1 MRRLIALTAC
11 AVLVSSLSACSIEL
25 GGPPTGGPKCPT
37 RIEPTPKGV
46 NGSLLLTAQ
55 AVPNAAVVPC
65 LRPLPAGWTFHE
77 MKVRK
82 GKARIVLDFG
92 RDTNRAA
99 TITLTRTCD
108 VRGATEAFSDV
119 PGVRKYELVHDSKS
133 SYRSDRF
140 YVNSGSCITHHFV
153 LNSSTGAA
161 QVSALTRALG
171 FVDRAVLRR
180 YVHDYSDGRFELDP
194 TPEAS

>member
-1 MRRLIALTAC
+1 MRRLLALTAS

-46 NGSLLLTAQ
+46 DGSLLLTAQ
-55 AVPNAAVVPC
+55 AVPSAAVVPC
-65 LRPLPAGWTFHE
+65 LRALPAGWTFHE
-77 MKVRK
+77 LKARK

-92 RDTNRAA
+92 RDANQAA
-99 TITLTRTCD
+99 TVTLTRACD
-108 VRGATEAFSDV
+108 VRGATETFSDV
-119 PGVRKYELVHDSKS
+119 PGTRRYEQVQESKS
-133 SYRSDRF
+133 SYRGDRY
-140 YVNSGSCITHHFV
+140 YVSSGSCITHHFV

-171 FVDRAVLRR
+171 FVDRKVLRK

-194 TPEAS
+194 APDS

>member
-1 MRRLIALTAC
+1 MRRLLALAAC
-11 AVLVSSLSACSIEL
+11 AFLVSSLSACSIEL

-55 AVPNAAVVPC
+55 VVPNAAVVPC
-65 LRPLPAGWTFHE
+65 LRPLPAGWTFRE
-77 MKVRK
+77 LKARK

-92 RDTNRAA
+92 RDANKAA

-119 PGVRKYELVHDSKS
+119 PGTHRYERGGDSKS
-133 SYRSDRF
+133 GYRTDRY
-140 YVNSGSCITHHFV
+140 YVSPGSCITHHFV
-153 LNSSTGAA
+153 LNSRTGAD
-161 QVSALTRALG
+161 QVAALTRALG
-171 FVDRAVLRR
+171 FVNRTVLRR

-194 TPEAS
+194 APGS